1 MEQVRFEF
9 VAVVD
14 EESSE
19 NENDELAK
27 LWGLKNQS
35 FGDNSDKPQPIRTKF
50 GICAKVKERQRSAN
64 FGRDL

>member
-19 NENDELAK
+19 NENDELAHLK
-27 LWGLKNQS
+27 LE
-35 FGDNSDKPQPIRTKF
+35 I
-50 GICAKVKERQRSAN
+50 
-64 FGRDL
+64 